1 MKYCKLPG
9 LPDDLNCNQWLKDKN
24 VRAFDF
30 ARILMQKKK
39 NPVDFDIEQNVRY
52 TASMKIQYRFTE
64 TSTKNL

>member
-24 VRAFDF
+24 VPSIRFCKDHN
-30 ARILMQKKK
+30 ARK

-64 TSTKNL
+64 TSTKAF

>member
-39 NPVDFDIEQNVRY
+39 PSGF
-52 TASMKIQYRFTE
+52 
-64 TSTKNL
+64 